1 MTETGRDLAL
11 PFSTIGDLLARHASA
26 HPRKTAIVDLDGG
39 KEIDFAELRETVERI
54 AAWLESAGVGRGDRV
69 VVLSDERIEKLIV
82 FLAVWRIGAVAC
94 PFHVEMSV
102 EHLRAIVTYI
112 DPRLV
117 LWHADLDGDGI
128 VGGLGYESM
137 RFSSWPGGDPEPD
150 ELFAAVAAMDRA
162 EKPRGTNFAND
173 TACIFS
179 TSGTTDRPKCVEWDH
194 LGLWLC
200 GLSSLD
206 FTGMT
211 GDDRLLEY
219 RTFSWLSPQIL
230 ALMPFL
236 QTGLAL
242 HMARRFSHG
251 RFFDWIAE
259 HRITVAIGVPTVIN
273 MLLNRPVDVARD
285 RIASLRLMTSSS
297 APLAPDRWRRFE
309 ERYGITLL
317 QFYGASE
324 GGWLCGNRHDNR
336 KVGTVGRPARHM
348 EFAILDPG
356 GAPCPTGVEGE
367 IAIRG
372 PQTAVAAIAPT
383 GEYQDMRPTRL
394 TEWFRT
400 GDIGVADEDGFVTVT
415 GRVKDLIIRGG
426 VNIAPLEIDGVLM
439 RLPGIAEAATV
450 GVPDPI
456 YGEEIAAFVVA
467 RPGTTVRPENVISGC
482 AVHLPD
488 FKLPKSVFVVDS
500 LPKSDRGKIRR
511 EALKTLWLEGID
523 GGPGKSRAR

>member
-1 MTETGRDLAL
+1 MDQTARDLAI
-11 PFSTIGDLLARHASA
+11 PFRSIAETLARHDSA

-39 KEIDFAELRETVERI
+39 GEIDFRGLRDAVERI
-54 AAWLESAGVGRGDRV
+54 AGWLEAEGVVRGDRV
-69 VVLSDERIEKLIV
+69 VVLAGERIEKLLV
-82 FLAVWRIGAVAC
+82 FLAVWRIGAIAC
-94 PFHVEMSV
+94 PFHVEMSIP
-102 EHLRAIVTYI
+102 HLRAIVTYI

-117 LWHADLDGDGI
+117 LWHSELDGEEI
-128 VGGLGYESM
+128 IGGLGYPSA
-137 RFSSWPGGDPEPD
+137 RFSIWPGGDDEPG
-150 ELFAAVAAMDRA
+150 ELFAAAAALDRRA
-162 EKPRGTNFAND
+162 APGAANAPTD

-236 QTGLAL
+236 QTGLTL
-242 HMARRFSHG
+242 HIARRFSRR
-251 RFFDWIAE
+251 RFFDWIE
-259 HRITVAIGVPTVIN
+259 RHRITVAVGVPTVIN
-273 MLLNRPVDVARD
+273 MLLNRPVEIDPA

-297 APLAPDRWRRFE
+297 APLSPDRWRRFE

-324 GGWLCGNRHDNR
+324 GGWLCGNRHHRR
-336 KVGTVGRPARHM
+336 KLGTVGQPARHIG
-348 EFAILDPG
+348 FAILDAD
-356 GAPCPTGVEGE
+356 GAPCPPGVEGE

-372 PQTAVAAIAPT
+372 PQTATASITPA
-383 GEYQDMRPTRL
+383 GEYRDMRATRL
-394 TEWFRT
+394 DDWLRT
-400 GDIGVADEDGFVTVT
+400 GDIGVADGDDFVTVT

-426 VNIAPLEIDGVLM
+426 VNIAPLEIDAVLM
-439 RLPGIAEAATV
+439 RLPGIEEAAAI

-467 RPGTTVRPENVISGC
+467 RPGAAVEPDAVIAGC
-482 AVHLPD
+482 AGQLPD

-500 LPKSDRGKIRR
+500 LPKSHRGKIRR
-511 EALKTLWLEGID
+511 DALKALWRA
-523 GGPGKSRAR
+523 GGEAGEN

>member
-1 MTETGRDLAL
+1 MDRTARDLAI
-11 PFSTIGDLLARHASA
+11 PFSTIADLLARHASA
-26 HPRKTAIVDLDGG
+26 HPEKTAIVDLDGG
-39 KEIDFAELRETVERI
+39 KEIDFAGLLDAVERI
-54 AAWLESAGVGRGDRV
+54 AVWLEAAGVGRGDKV
-69 VVLSDERIEKLIV
+69 VVLADERIEKLLV
-82 FLAVWRIGAVAC
+82 FLAVWRIGAIAC
-94 PFHVEMSV
+94 PFHVEMSIP
-102 EHLRAIVTYI
+102 HLRAIVTYI

-117 LWHADLDGDGI
+117 LWHADLNGEEI
-128 VGGLGYESM
+128 VDGLGYSSV
-137 RFSSWPGGDPEPD
+137 RFSSWPDGDPEPG
-150 ELFAAVAAMDRA
+150 ELFASVAALDGTA
-162 EKPRGTNFAND
+162 APGGTNAATD

-211 GDDRLLEY
+211 GEDRLLEY

-236 QTGLAL
+236 QTGLTL
-242 HMARRFSHG
+242 YMARRFSHR
-251 RFFDWIAE
+251 RFFDWIE
-259 HRITVAIGVPTVIN
+259 RNRITVAIGVPTVIN
-273 MLLNRPVDVARD
+273 MLLNRPVDID
-285 RIASLRLMTSSS
+285 PERIGALRLMTSSS
-297 APLAPDRWRRFE
+297 APLSPDRWRRFE
-309 ERYGITLL
+309 DTYGITLL

-336 KVGTVGRPARHM
+336 KIGTVGQPAAHI

-356 GAPCPTGVEGE
+356 GSPCPRGVEGE

-372 PQTAVAAIAPT
+372 PQTAVAAIT
-383 GEYQDMRPTRL
+383 SSGEYQDMRPTRL
-394 TEWFRT
+394 SEWFRT

-439 RLPGIAEAATV
+439 GLPGIEEAAAI

-467 RPGTTVRPENVISGC
+467 RAGAAVAPESVIAGC
-482 AVHLPD
+482 ARHLPA
-488 FKLPKSVFVVDS
+488 FKLPKSVFVVDG

-511 EALKTLWLEGID
+511 DALKALWRERVGA
-523 GGPGKSRAR
+523 GPGES

>member
-1 MTETGRDLAL
+1 MTEAARDLAI
-11 PFSTIGDLLARHASA
+11 PFSTIADLLARHASE

-39 KEIDFAELRETVERI
+39 KEIDFAGLREAVDRI
-54 AAWLESAGVGRGDRV
+54 AAWLESTGVGRGDKV
-69 VVLSDERIEKLIV
+69 VVLADERIEKLLV
-82 FLAVWRIGAVAC
+82 FLAVWRIGAIAC

-112 DPRLV
+112 DPQLV
-117 LWHADLDGDGI
+117 LWHADLDGDEI
-128 VGGLGYESM
+128 VGGLGYPSV
-137 RFSSWPGGDPEPD
+137 RFSSWPDGDAEPG
-150 ELFAAVAAMDRA
+150 ELFATVASMNGREAL
-162 EKPRGTNFAND
+162 RGTNFATD

-211 GDDRLLEY
+211 GNDRLLEY

-230 ALMPFL
+230 ALMPLL
-236 QTGLAL
+236 QTGLTL

-273 MLLNRPVDVARD
+273 MLLNRPVEVEQAR
-285 RIASLRLMTSSS
+285 IGSLRLMTSSS

-309 ERYGITLL
+309 DSYGITLL

-336 KVGTVGRPARHM
+336 KVGTVGQPARHM
-348 EFAILDPG
+348 EFAILDAG
-356 GAPCPTGVEGE
+356 GGPCPAGIEGE

-394 TEWFRT
+394 IEWFRT

-439 RLPGIAEAATV
+439 RLPEIAEAAAV

-456 YGEEIAAFVVA
+456 YGEEIAAFVVLRRGA
-467 RPGTTVRPENVISGC
+467 SADPESVISGC
-482 AVHLPD
+482 ARHLPD
-488 FKLPKSVFVVDS
+488 FKLPKSVVLVDS

-511 EALKTLWLEGID
+511 EALKEMWLERTGAEPD
-523 GGPGKSRAR
+523 ES